1 MRSERCAK
9 QCKGRTAMRLKDIE
23 KKLRREQESKTV
35 PEVYARASRAP
46 LNKLLSGETP
56 ARAFQKQLV
65 MRLLV
70 IVLALF
76 LVAAIGLSAMW
87 LAPSNGGSTPD
98 CYACITV
105 SGEGGELRIGL
116 ILRSGRNIVTAVEE
130 VSSGK
135 LNTKPIV
142 SHSSQIKDFIKPNK
156 GDKVRVSLIS
166 NASAA
171 LTEGMRF
178 IVNELEYI
186 YSGAEFDMI
195 TDANNAQT
203 KTGVVEYITACGGR
217 IEVGASA
224 DEIIK
229 TYAALFA

>member
-1 MRSERCAK
+1 
-9 QCKGRTAMRLKDIE
+9 MRLKDIE

-105 SGEGGELRIGL
+105 SGDGGELRIGL

-142 SHSSQIKDFIKPNK
+142 SHSSQIRDFIKPNK

-171 LTEGMRF
+171 LTDGMRF

>member
-1 MRSERCAK
+1 
-9 QCKGRTAMRLKDIE
+9 MRLKDIE
-23 KKLRREQESKTV
+23 KKLKREQESKTV

-65 MRLLV
+65 IRLLV

-105 SGEGGELRIGL
+105 SGDGGELRIGL

-130 VSSGK
+130 VTSGK

-171 LTEGMRF
+171 LTDGMRF
-178 IVNELEYI
+178 IEI
-186 YSGAEFDMI
+186 G
-195 TDANNAQT
+195 
-203 KTGVVEYITACGGR
+203 K
-217 IEVGASA
+217 ASCR
-224 DEIIK
+224 ERVW
-229 TYAALFA
+229 TYV

>member
-1 MRSERCAK
+1 
-9 QCKGRTAMRLKDIE
+9 MRLKDIE
-23 KKLRREQESKTV
+23 KKLKREQESKTV

-65 MRLLV
+65 IRLLV

-105 SGEGGELRIGL
+105 SGDGGELRIGL
-116 ILRSGRNIVTAVEE
+116 ILRSVTAVEE
-130 VSSGK
+130 VTSGK

-171 LTEGMRF
+171 LTDGMRF

-203 KTGVVEYITACGGR
+203 KTEVVEYITACGGR

>member
-1 MRSERCAK
+1 
-9 QCKGRTAMRLKDIE
+9 MRLKDIE

-105 SGEGGELRIGL
+105 SGDGGELRIGL
-116 ILRSGRNIVTAVEE
+116 ILRSGRNI
-130 VSSGK
+130 
-135 LNTKPIV
+135 
-142 SHSSQIKDFIKPNK
+142 
-156 GDKVRVSLIS
+156 
-166 NASAA
+166 ASA
-171 LTEGMRF
+171 
-178 IVNELEYI
+178 V
-186 YSGAEFDMI
+186 
-195 TDANNAQT
+195 
-203 KTGVVEYITACGGR
+203 
-217 IEVGASA
+217 
-224 DEIIK
+224 
-229 TYAALFA
+229 